1 MRIRLLALLLFLAVT
16 ACTERQEVDQ
26 LGAARKRLHSA
37 PCGAATA
44 VAGAAGVNG
53 DPRQVYLGDWVV
65 VSVCH
70 LDALVHQAE
79 AQQQTITLFIEGLD
93 TGVEPSGIDIE
104 SGTVTFELT
113 RNAANKH
120 IWRQFLYDPLFD
132 PEATM
137 RISVGIHGDR
147 PLPRA
152 TGANLSLRLK
162 KLYVD
167 SWTMTWLALLIAV
180 AIAIVIY
187 ARRSDML
194 RDAAPVDGV
203 RQPYSLARAQMAWWF
218 FLLVVGY
225 VFIWLVT
232 GEADSISPSLLGLL
246 GISAA
251 TALAAVAIP
260 SSRGLRATEGFARDL
275 VSDDRGVV
283 ALDRLQVVVWT
294 LVLGGIFLTSVLW
307 DLTMPEFSATMLA
320 LMGISSGTYIG
331 FKLPMKSTDKTSE
344 AVALEP
350 FDAKARRFAGGDD
363 AAARV
368 KPDVASMTHAPQFS
382 QRDAQGRVQ
391 RKGRDERAAVERT
404 KVAQNGGRI
413 GDVVEESVRDDHV
426 ERLAVAEREHIRD
439 DEVAAVVHSCLDGQP
454 ARFFD
459 HRRRDRSRRRARV
472 CRRRLA
478 QLRAS
483 RQIARRCSRA

>member
-1 MRIRLLALLLFLAVT
+1 MRIRLLGLLLLLVAFT
-16 ACTERQEVDQ
+16 ACTERHEVDQ
-26 LGAARKRLHSA
+26 LGDARKRLQSA

-44 VAGAAGVNG
+44 VAGAAGVNA

-70 LDALVHQAE
+70 LDALVHDAE
-79 AQQQTITLFIEGLD
+79 AQQQAITLYIEGLD

-104 SGTVTFELT
+104 GGTLTFILD
-113 RNAANKH
+113 RNAKNKH

-132 PEATM
+132 PDATM
-137 RISVGIHGDR
+137 RISVGVHGGR

-152 TGANLSLRLK
+152 DGANMSLRLE

-167 SWTMTWLALLIAV
+167 HWTMVWLALLMLV
-180 AIAIVIY
+180 AIALLVY

-194 RDAAPVDGV
+194 RDGPPVDGV

-232 GEADSISPSLLGLL
+232 GEADSISPSLLGLV

-251 TALAAVAIP
+251 TALAAVAVTP
-260 SSRGLRATEGFARDL
+260 ASARGPRGSAGFLRDL

-283 ALDRLQVVVWT
+283 ALDRFQVVVWT
-294 LVLGGIFLTSVLW
+294 LVLGGIFLTAVFW

-331 FKLPMKSTDKTSE
+331 FKLPMKS
-344 AVALEP
+344 
-350 FDAKARRFAGGDD
+350 
-363 AAARV
+363 
-368 KPDVASMTHAPQFS
+368 
-382 QRDAQGRVQ
+382 
-391 RKGRDERAAVERT
+391 DERAPT
-404 KVAQNGGRI
+404 
-413 GDVVEESVRDDHV
+413 
-426 ERLAVAEREHIRD
+426 
-439 DEVAAVVHSCLDGQP
+439 P
-454 ARFFD
+454 PPP
-459 HRRRDRSRRRARV
+459 
-472 CRRRLA
+472 
-478 QLRAS
+478 
-483 RQIARRCSRA
+483 